1 VQFVGGRRRR
11 RRNRSRHAQIEA
23 GVLANFIQRIR
34 RMDRIEPQ
42 VDEVKRMLADGRGS
56 GSADAIWLQDRTSGL
71 ARSHGSREKA
81 FAALA
86 N

>member
-1 VQFVGGRRRR
+1 
-11 RRNRSRHAQIEA
+11 
-23 GVLANFIQRIR
+23 
-34 RMDRIEPQ
+34 MDRIEPQ

-71 ARSHGSREKA
+71 ARSHEAREKA